1 MRLYEIL
8 EAKIKNTGHIF
19 DKFKG
24 ISAEAREIRQ
34 IYNLCIN
41 KNLSI
46 EKRRQIMFWATYIIN
61 DTLLQQNSELI
72 DMLDEII
79 RISAEK

>member
-41 KNLSI
+41 KNLSM
-46 EKRRQIMFWATYIIN
+46 EKRRQIMF
-61 DTLLQQNSELI
+61 
-72 DMLDEII
+72 
-79 RISAEK
+79 